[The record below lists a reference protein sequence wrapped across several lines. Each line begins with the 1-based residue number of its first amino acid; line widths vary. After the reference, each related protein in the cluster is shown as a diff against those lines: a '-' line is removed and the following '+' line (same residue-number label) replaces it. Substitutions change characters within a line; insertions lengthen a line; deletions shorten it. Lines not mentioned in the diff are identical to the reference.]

1 MEGKDGYV
9 YVNGT
14 KLDEPYLSQKTRPF
28 DQVEVPPG
36 DLFVMGDNRRASN
49 DSRFGLG
56 FVPISKV
63 VGKAF
68 VKIWPPGRM
77 GLLH

>member
-1 MEGKDGYV
+1 MPEGA
-9 YVNGT
+9 
-14 KLDEPYLSQKTRPF
+14 
-28 DQVEVPPG
+28 
-36 DLFVMGDNRRASN
+36 LFVMGDNRNNSL

-56 FVPISKV
+56 FVPIDKV

-68 VKIWPPGRM
+68 VIIWPPSRM

>member
-1 MEGKDGYV
+1 M
-9 YVNGT
+9 
-14 KLDEPYLSQKTRPF
+14 
-28 DQVEVPPG
+28 
-36 DLFVMGDNRRASN
+36 FVMGDNRRASN

-68 VKIWPPGRM
+68 VKIWPPARM